1 MLPQRKLSYTL
12 ENICDIYIYILIN
25 SAQISKECLR
35 VQSETKP
42 RRKRYTEVSNL
53 IVEVKYKTHKKQ
65 NIHNK

>member
-25 SAQISKECLR
+25 YAQISKECLR

-53 IVEVKYKTHKKQ
+53 IV
-65 NIHNK
+65 

>member
-12 ENICDIYIYILIN
+12 ENICD
-25 SAQISKECLR
+25 AQISKECLR

-53 IVEVKYKTHKKQ
+53 IVEVKYTTHKKQ